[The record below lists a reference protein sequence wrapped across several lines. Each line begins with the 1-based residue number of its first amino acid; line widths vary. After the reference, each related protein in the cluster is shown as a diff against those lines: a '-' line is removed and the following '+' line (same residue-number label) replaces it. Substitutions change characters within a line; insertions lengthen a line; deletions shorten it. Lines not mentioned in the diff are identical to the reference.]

1 MNPLDFIKPYYNI
14 LITIAEISILVFC
27 YVQGYSHG
35 KKVVQADW
43 DKEKVVNLATAAKAT
58 QVNIEKERT
67 AATLSSDVQT
77 GGTNAIKSIHEWYA
91 NHPNIKY
98 VQLPNCLPDVTRCT
112 NCGAVSEAAGGTG
125 VNIAK
130 TTDNGPVTS
139 VDSEQIQIAPNPL
152 ERCAE
157 TTVQAL
163 ECRSYVLGLT
173 SILNK
178 E

>member
-14 LITIAEISILVFC
+14 IIAIVVISTLTFC
-27 YVQGYSHG
+27 YVEGYSHG

-43 DKEKVVNLATAAKAT
+43 DKEKVVNMATAAKAT
-58 QVNIEKERT
+58 QSNIEKERT
-67 AATLSSDVQT
+67 VATLSSDIQT
-77 GGTNAIKSIHEWYA
+77 GGTNAIKSIYDWYA
-91 NHPNIKY
+91 THPNIKY
-98 VQLPNCLPDVTRCT
+98 VQRNDCLPDVTRCP
-112 NCGAVSEAAGGTG
+112 NCSGVSKAAGSTG

-130 TTDNGPVTS
+130 ATDNGPVTS
-139 VDSEQIQIAPNPL
+139 IDSEQIQIAPNPL

-173 SILNK
+173 SIFNK